1 MIKWFTCYVAFIV
14 DLLRSILYFTNITVK
29 ASPKKNL
36 IFFMAMMPFYL
47 REKVQRPLKV
57 IIFGDGTIRTLK
69 SLYTFGRT

>member
-1 MIKWFTCYVAFIV
+1 MVYLLCCVYRRFTAINTVFHKYYCK
-14 DLLRSILYFTNITVK
+14 SI
-29 ASPKKNL
+29 SEKNL

-47 REKVQRPLKV
+47 QEKVQRPLKV